1 MTFSTSIL
9 IQTTINATL
18 DTIVTS
24 ATVNEE
30 ARETTAT
37 VVAAVVDS
45 TVQLK
50 VGVVPLQ
57 THEATAAG
65 AQALAHTAEQSNV
78 TQTLLAHVRPLSH

>member
-1 MTFSTSIL
+1 M
-9 IQTTINATL
+9 
-18 DTIVTS
+18 
-24 ATVNEE
+24 
-30 ARETTAT
+30 
-37 VVAAVVDS
+37 VAAVVDS
-45 TVQLK
+45 TVQVK